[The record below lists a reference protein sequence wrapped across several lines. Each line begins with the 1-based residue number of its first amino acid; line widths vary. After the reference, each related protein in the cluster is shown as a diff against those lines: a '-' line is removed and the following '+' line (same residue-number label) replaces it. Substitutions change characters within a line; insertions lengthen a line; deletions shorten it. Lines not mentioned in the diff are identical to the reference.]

1 LRFIE
6 EKTDKFSEDK
16 ILIYFTLYQN
26 LRFLV
31 IVIPHPVMVFA
42 ANAWVK

>member
-1 LRFIE
+1 LLFIGE
-6 EKTDKFSEDK
+6 EINKFPKDK

-31 IVIPHPVMVFA
+31 IVIPDILLSFA
-42 ANAWVK
+42 ANAWAK

>member
-6 EKTDKFSEDK
+6 EKIKKFPNDK

-31 IVIPHPVMVFA
+31 IVIPYAVMAFA